1 MWLSETY
8 PSWSLNL
15 SFLLSPTLC
24 IGQWGVVHR
33 VVSVGG
39 LWSSGCKF
47 HLSCSVW
54 QCQVWQL
61 AAACHRSSGFL
72 HHAEPLSHQFQ
83 VELIYCQG
91 VYVSMTSG
99 VICIF
104 TSFLD
109 ETDSNQH
116 ASLQV
121 VIFTWGLQ
129 DLLSFFSRNYFA
141 ILCQYVCI

>member
-1 MWLSETY
+1 MKVVNGSWLQLTTE
-8 PSWSLNL
+8 
-15 SFLLSPTLC
+15 FLFFSAITTEAP
-24 IGQWGVVHR
+24 
-33 VVSVGG
+33 
-39 LWSSGCKF
+39 
-47 HLSCSVW
+47 
-54 QCQVWQL
+54 
-61 AAACHRSSGFL
+61 
-72 HHAEPLSHQFQ
+72 EFQ

-91 VYVSMTSG
+91 RGLFVAMTSD